1 MDHTKNFS
9 RMIEVAIRND
19 LACNGPM
26 AQQMSN
32 IFGLRRSGGGGG
44 IDVTTLNDADKK
56 IISIEDLEMS
66 KKTSAQTVHDAIK
79 EKVKRETWIKLM
91 VELDEKQLKNVIRA
105 GLDSG
110 DIVIQGDIFGIEEQI
125 SKEIMLSN
133 RFINRAN

>member
-1 MDHTKNFS
+1 MDDTKNFS

-110 DIVIQGDIFGIEEQI
+110 DIVIQGDIFGIEEQT

>member
-1 MDHTKNFS
+1 MNDLKNIS
-9 RMIEVAIRND
+9 QRLEIAIRND

-26 AQQMSN
+26 AQQMAN
-32 IFGLRRSGGGGG
+32 IFGLRRSGSGGG
-44 IDVTTLNDADKK
+44 IDVTTLMNAEKK
-56 IISIEDLEMS
+56 IISIKDSEMS

-79 EKVKRETWIKLM
+79 EKVKRETWTKLM
-91 VELDEKQLKNVIRA
+91 IELDEKQLKNVIRA

-133 RFINRAN
+133 RFSNQAI

>member
-44 IDVTTLNDADKK
+44 IDFTTLNDADKK

>member
-1 MDHTKNFS
+1 MADTKNFS
-9 RMIEVAIRND
+9 GWS
-19 LACNGPM
+19 L
-26 AQQMSN
+26 
-32 IFGLRRSGGGGG
+32 G

-56 IISIEDLEMS
+56 IISIEELEMS
-66 KKTSAQTVHDAIK
+66 KKTSALTVHDAIK

-133 RFINRAN
+133 RFVKQAN

>member
-1 MDHTKNFS
+1 
-9 RMIEVAIRND
+9 MIEVAIRND

-26 AQQMSN
+26 ARQMAN
-32 IFGLRRSGGGGG
+32 IFGLRRSGSGGGV
-44 IDVTTLNDADKK
+44 DVTTLLDAEKK
-56 IISIEDLEMS
+56 IISIKDLEMS
-66 KKTSAQTVHDAIK
+66 KENSAQTVHDAIK

-133 RFINRAN
+133 RFRHQAI

>member
-1 MDHTKNFS
+1 MADTKIFS
-9 RMIEVAIRND
+9 QMIQTAIRND

-26 AQQMSN
+26 AQQMAN
-32 IFGLRRSGGGGG
+32 IFGLRRSGSGRG

-66 KKTSAQTVHDAIK
+66 KVTSAQTVHDAIK

-91 VELDEKQLKNVIRA
+91 VELDEKQLKNVIRS

-133 RFINRAN
+133 RFVKQAN